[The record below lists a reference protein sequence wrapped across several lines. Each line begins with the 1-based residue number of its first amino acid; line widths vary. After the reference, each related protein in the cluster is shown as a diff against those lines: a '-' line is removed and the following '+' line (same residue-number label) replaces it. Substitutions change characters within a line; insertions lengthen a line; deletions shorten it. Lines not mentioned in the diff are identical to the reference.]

1 MISQETSIRL
11 RTAWVLLVPLIF
23 LPALAAQDKK
33 DNNLAL
39 RVPHTTTH
47 IPIDCSDTSALWE
60 KVPRVSLSKEAV
72 VDVTANANVPPVL
85 DATKPI
91 AVIVQMK
98 DPSKPAS
105 KLPPEIESKLDSL
118 HEQYAFQWDESRL
131 YGYVEIADHDWDI
144 GHPQV
149 SGNDFK
155 RAPSEAASS
164 DLLFSSVIVQIGAPS
179 WHRWIT
185 EMHVHI
191 RPPKAAPM
199 TAMFFGRTNDEEN
212 FRELSGDAIA
222 CPTKAGWVAKFS
234 VAWLPFG
241 DWHPNPGDTAD
252 IRLLVPLAHAQE
264 GYVLGSVVPFVLT
277 K

>member
-1 MISQETSIRL
+1 MISQEPRF
-11 RTAWVLLVPLIF
+11 RPRMAWVLLVPLIF
-23 LPALAAQDKK
+23 LPALDAQDKK

-47 IPIDCSDTSALWE
+47 IPIDCTDTSVLWE

-72 VDVTANANVPPVL
+72 VDVPADANLPPVL
-85 DATKPI
+85 DAMKPI

-105 KLPPEIESKLDSL
+105 KLPPKIESKLDSL
-118 HEQYAFQWDESRL
+118 HEQYAFQWDENRL

-144 GHPQV
+144 GHPPV
-149 SGNDFK
+149 SGKDFK
-155 RAPSEAASS
+155 RSPSEAASS
-164 DLLFSSVIVQIGAPS
+164 DLFFSSVIVQIGAPS
-179 WHRWIT
+179 WQRWIT
-185 EMHVHI
+185 EMHVHV
-191 RPPKAAPM
+191 RPPRAAPM

-212 FRELSGDAIA
+212 FRELPGEAIA
-222 CPTKAGWVAKFS
+222 CPTKAGWIAKFS
-234 VAWLPFG
+234 VAWLPFE
-241 DWHPNPGDTAD
+241 DWHPNPGVAANM
-252 IRLLVPLAHAQE
+252 RLLVPLAHAQE